1 MSAPPGDHDQLRDL
15 MQRYSRAADARDIQT
30 LRGLFH
36 PDAVIDGARGVLTVE
51 PWLDAM
57 RAGPAPQASMHMIG
71 EPLIEVRGDE
81 ARLDTYAVVYQVG
94 DGSPDQPDRTLGIR
108 YLDTAVRND
117 GGWLIRHRQA
127 RTVWMR

>member
-1 MSAPPGDHDQLRDL
+1 VSTTASDHDQLRDL
-15 MQRYSRAADARDIQT
+15 LQRYSRAADARDIDV

-57 RAGPAPQASMHMIG
+57 RAGPASQVSMHMIG

-94 DGSPDQPDRTLGIR
+94 GGSTDQPDRTLGIR
-108 YLDTAVRND
+108 YLDVATRGD
-117 GGWLIRHRQA
+117 GGWRIRHREA